1 MKSGLQHA
9 AFFSICVLFA
19 AFAVYAESDSLVIER
34 TGVTSINWSDS
45 YIEAEGTGKVPE
57 SVQDKPKAYV
67 LALETAKA
75 NAFRNLLE
83 AARSVRVD
91 SLTELR
97 DLMRQD
103 DAFKARIDEL
113 IYRARIEERE
123 FSYSQKTVKVVIR
136 MPLRGDLIRA
146 ILPYYKGRKIETAAS
161 MQPARP
167 SGNGQAA
174 SSAPGAQAAPADP
187 AAATPEQKSAA
198 VQSGVII
205 IAKGIQPGPA
215 LMPRILDETGREVYG
230 PLQVD
235 AETAARTGFAGYY
248 RCAYCREVES
258 RVENKPLIIRAL
270 RTEGPGRSNILIS
283 NMDAERLK
291 AADSISHFLSK
302 ARVAVTVD

>member
-1 MKSGLQHA
+1 MKSGLQLA

-19 AFAVYAESDSLVIER
+19 AFAVCAESDSLVIER
-34 TGVTSINWSDS
+34 TGVTSVNWSDS
-45 YIEAEGTGKVPE
+45 YIDAEGTGKVPE

-83 AARSVRVD
+83 AAKSVRVD

-103 DAFKARIDEL
+103 DAFKARVDEL

-161 MQPARP
+161 MPSARTTDD
-167 SGNGQAA
+167 GQAA
-174 SSAPGAQAAPADP
+174 SPAPADQD
-187 AAATPEQKSAA
+187 ADTPEQKSAA

-235 AETAARTGFAGYY
+235 AETAARVGLAVYY
-248 RCAYCREVES
+248 RCSSCREAES

-291 AADSISHFLSK
+291 AADSMSHFLSK
-302 ARVAVTVD
+302 AKVAITVD